1 MSNGESSS
9 LTCPKCAS
17 QKNKVLETR
26 PTKRERCLKRRR
38 ICEEC
43 LFVFSTIEVPFDCL
57 KHQYTKDVPTIKELL
72 EFLEK

>member
-1 MSNGESSS
+1 MSNGDSSS